1 MAYTPDLDQMLH
13 AGARYV
19 DEQTHYVIERHL
31 IGEVN
36 LPTGQIV
43 GCDPLAYSGD
53 ALPFTVPVSPGRY
66 PLGAWVAVLYS
77 GDREWER
84 RVAALQLIIRDEP
97 TTRWQLALVKGQDLA
112 ALGEDEYFGYAVDA
126 GTGTLADLAAV
137 QAMASTRRSLA
148 IPPKATSARSSPTSR
163 SIPRDGSHSAD
174 VSSVHPRRRSP
185 HGSKCRCSRPR
196 PSRPRPG
203 RRCGIRCPRSTH
215 LARSV
220 KLLRRES
227 HLVTRGR
234 NGWRCVMSRCGSSRA
249 TW

>member
-1 MAYTPDLDQMLH
+1 MAYAPDLDQMLH

-19 DEQTHYVIERHL
+19 DEQAHYVIERHL
-31 IGEVN
+31 IGEVT
-36 LPTGQIV
+36 LPTGQVV

-97 TTRWQLALVKGQDLA
+97 TARWQLALVKGQDLA

-137 QAMASTRRSLA
+137 QAMATWDYQRLEDVFMHAEVPDTPVPGLVAAVTDDRSGA
-148 IPPKATSARSSPTSR
+148 NVIIVTTGWGDGRYPTFTGHTAEGDISSF
-163 SIPRDGSHSAD
+163 
-174 VSSVHPRRRSP
+174 
-185 HGSKCRCSRPR
+185 
-196 PSRPRPG
+196 
-203 RRCGIRCPRSTH
+203 
-215 LARSV
+215 
-220 KLLRRES
+220 
-227 HLVTRGR
+227 VTDFQVDPAA
-234 NGWRCVMSRCGSSRA
+234 WQPFS
-249 TW
+249 